1 MDIAQAKADDL
12 SVTEERSS
20 IKKVVGAAMA
30 GTIAEWYEFFI
41 YGIASTLVFSKLFFL
56 SWEMVVS

>member
-41 YGIASTLVFSKLFFL
+41 YGIASTLVF
-56 SWEMVVS
+56 

>member
-1 MDIAQAKADDL
+1 MEAVEKVVGAVEVEAPADK
-12 SVTEERSS
+12 SS

-41 YGIASTLVFSKLFFL
+41 FNKRSTKI
-56 SWEMVVS
+56 

>member
-1 MDIAQAKADDL
+1 MEMVNNTVSDANNTVADK
-12 SVTEERSS
+12 SS

-41 YGIASTLVFSKLFFL
+41 YGR
-56 SWEMVVS
+56 